1 MSWNI
6 LQSESFSDWFKELN
20 DSTKKDILRAV
31 SILEEKGPLLG
42 RPFVD
47 TLKGSDITNLKE
59 LRVQSLGNP
68 FRIVFVFDPK
78 RNALL
83 LVGGNKKGVSRFY
96 EKIILEAEEI
106 YKEYLE
112 VLNEEKK

>member
-6 LQSESFSDWFKELN
+6 LQSDSFSDWFNELS

-47 TLKGSDITNLKE
+47 TLKGSNLTNLKE

-68 FRIVFVFDPK
+68 FRIIFVFDPK
-78 RNALL
+78 RNAIL
-83 LVGGNKKGVSRFY
+83 LVGSNKKGVSRFY
-96 EKIILEAEEI
+96 EKMISEAEEI

-112 VLNEEKK
+112 VLNEEKE